1 MWNYLQDKKT
11 HVMSIMALRGGLL
24 AKKISL
30 LNAQIWNIMDTMST
44 SNGLPTVKDLPQA
57 NLPWSIRALNIPS
70 AWSDTIG
77 RYDGKAVKVAILD
90 TGIDTKH
97 PDLLH
102 AFPSGNDWYKDFTGS
117 GTIADQHGHGTQIAG
132 ILAALPNREGVAGV
146 APGINLYVAKVVTG
160 ENSHSIQI
168 GTDEQ
173 LAAAIRWAVDQEVD
187 VINLSV
193 WSSSPLPKA
202 EAEIRR
208 AYRKNIFVV
217 ACAGNHYQVQDSIE
231 YPARY
236 NEVISVGSVGRD
248 MEVSEFSSRGA
259 QVDIVA
265 PGEDILTTD
274 TGGDYST
281 VSGTSFAAPFVAG
294 VMALIIAKH
303 KAKDDTSNT
312 PIFVDTPKATF
323 MNMKDHLVRYATD
336 IEEVG
341 NDDLS
346 GHGLIN
352 VQASLEA
359 DGARNSR
366 NFFTLLGLNMVQF
379 FRRML
384 PKNQYTGSASAPSS
398 DGIRNLA
405 DVTVT
410 QIAGKPNT
418 HQIDISILPSDG
430 CKVERMVDQGVEEG
444 ADERIIELHLT
455 HDTNPTAKQYDFNW
469 VVGPNEPG
477 SRKLATGETC
487 VKVLSV
493 PCDGLFTIGPDNGGG
508 GSYGGGGSGGT
519 GGGGD

>member
-1 MWNYLQDKKT
+1 
-11 HVMSIMALRGGLL
+11 
-24 AKKISL
+24 
-30 LNAQIWNIMDTMST
+30 MST

-102 AFPSGNDWYKDFTGS
+102 AFPQGNDWYKDFTDS

-132 ILAALPNREGVAGV
+132 ILAALPNKEGVAGV
-146 APGINLYVAKVVTG
+146 APGIHLYVAKVVTG
-160 ENSHSIQI
+160 NNSHSIQI

-173 LAAAIRWAVDQEVD
+173 LAEAVRWAVDQEVD
-187 VINLSV
+187 IINLSV
-193 WSSSPLPKA
+193 WSSAPLPKT
-202 EAEIRR
+202 ETEIRR

-217 ACAGNHYQVQDSIE
+217 ACAGNHYQVKDSIE

-236 NEVISVGSVGRD
+236 NEVISVGSVGKD

-265 PGEDILTTD
+265 PGEEILTTD
-274 TGGDYST
+274 MAGAYDT

-303 KAKDDTSNT
+303 KSKDSASNT
-312 PIFVDTPKATF
+312 PIFTNTPKATF

-341 NDDLS
+341 KDDLS

-366 NFFTLLGLNMVQF
+366 NFFTLLGLNFVKF
-379 FRRML
+379 FRRLM
-384 PKNQYTGSASAPSS
+384 PRNQYTGSATAPSVG
-398 DGIRNLA
+398 GIRNLA
-405 DVTVT
+405 NVIVSE
-410 QIAGKPNT
+410 IEGKKNT
-418 HQIDISILPSDG
+418 HQIDITILPSDG
-430 CKVERMVDQGVEEG
+430 CKVERMEDQGVPEG
-444 ADERIIELHLT
+444 TDERIIELYLT
-455 HDTNPTAKQYDFNW
+455 HDASPIAKQYEFNW

-477 SRKLATGETC
+477 ARKLAIGETC

-493 PCDGLFTIGPDNGGG
+493 PADGLFTIGPDG
-508 GSYGGGGSGGT
+508 GSGSGYGGGGSGSGSGGT
-519 GGGGD
+519 GGDGD